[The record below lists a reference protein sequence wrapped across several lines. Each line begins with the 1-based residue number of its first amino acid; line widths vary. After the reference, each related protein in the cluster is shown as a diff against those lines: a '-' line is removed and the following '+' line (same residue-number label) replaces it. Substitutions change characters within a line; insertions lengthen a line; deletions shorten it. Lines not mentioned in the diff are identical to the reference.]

1 MSWKCELITY
11 CAFVF
16 VLCLMWAR
24 FCVLLGFVGGVFKS
38 GCSGSSLKESKI
50 QKLEE
55 QGINIHGE
63 SE

>member
-1 MSWKCELITY
+1 MSDAGKI
-11 CAFVF
+11 
-16 VLCLMWAR
+16 LCVVGL
-24 FCVLLGFVGGVFKS
+24 CGGVFKS

-63 SE
+63 SG

>member
-1 MSWKCELITY
+1 
-11 CAFVF
+11 
-16 VLCLMWAR
+16 MWAR